1 MKTKMHNGSRLLS
14 LLLAVVLVF
23 TLTVPAL
30 AAEKPQD
37 MNLRIAV
44 MSDLH
49 YLSPDMI
56 ADTED
61 FEHAFNSDRKLLKE
75 SSSVLHEM
83 LERVRADKPDI
94 LLVSGDLTKDGEQEC
109 HAALAKQLQQ
119 LQQDVPG
126 LKIYV
131 INGNHDIRNY
141 NAKNFNTADGK
152 AVPATRTHPED
163 FKRIYDFV
171 YSDPTVIATFTPA
184 AGNEAGSLSYVARPV
199 EGLTVIAMDTCR
211 YSSDNTSNGDDE
223 HETSGAISADLEK
236 WVIEQTAA
244 AKARGDLV
252 IGLEHHGLVPHFDV
266 EPTILPMY
274 LVNGYERIAQEYAD
288 AGMSAVFTG
297 HMHAV
302 DIAAMT
308 TKAGNTFYDIET
320 GSALTYPCPIRF
332 VDLRRSTV
340 GGETNTYMSVSTKT
354 HIGPINYTDPATGV
368 AYVIDDLTEYAR
380 EFGFST
386 AMLKT
391 VAGDFVKSFF
401 GKYLPN
407 DTWPVT
413 KIIENIDKI
422 IEDVASIP
430 VAEGNNLLDFAN
442 WIYRCNLAGEDD
454 GNYPAWVQSGIDQLK
469 SGALLD
475 QVLDIVA
482 KDAFGRG
489 SVLFTKFQGLFT
501 KYLKSQL
508 NDLLV
513 KIVVSMSV
521 DNNCPDDNDKTIL
534 LEGSNAQVRLLPVTG
549 SSAATT
555 QAYVQGDTATVFL
568 TSRQLR
574 AATGAQSGVAVT
586 VDATDPAVGTVVLA
600 GRSIANA
607 CDAGAAALQVK
618 FRSGTVTLDARALA
632 ALDLHKDVAVSLASG
647 ASLNA
652 AQQRALGSQ
661 AAAATL
667 ANASVLVDGA
677 AASCPA
683 GSVRAAVAVNAAND
697 LTAWSL
703 ADDGSI
709 SAVGGVYDA
718 GQQTYAFDVVN
729 GVTAIARFPF
739 TDVVA
744 GTWYY
749 GAAAYAYN
757 NGLFAG
763 MTPTT
768 FAPNATMTRAMLV
781 SVLWRLAGAPAP
793 KAPNTFVDVPD
804 GAWYTDAVTWAAEN
818 GVVSGIGGSRFDPS
832 GFVTREQTAEILY
845 NYAHSKGYDVSARAD
860 LTAFPDAASVSG
872 WAEEALSWANAAGLI
887 NGTVRDGQT
896 ILDPQGRRKK
906 SRTQPATAIIGSG
919 RTYKGFLIKSAAPA
933 WAVSAQTTRRQYR
946 S

>member
-61 FEHAFNSDRKLLKE
+61 FEHALNSDRKLLKE
-75 SSSVLHEM
+75 SSAILNEM
-83 LERVRADKPDI
+83 FERVRADKPDI

-119 LQQDVPG
+119 LQQDIPG

-152 AVPATRTHPED
+152 AVPATRTEPED

-184 AGNEAGSLSYVARPV
+184 EGNKAGGLSYVARPV

-266 EPTILPMY
+266 QPTILPMY

-288 AGMSAVFTG
+288 AGMSVVFTG

-308 TKAGNTFYDIET
+308 TAAGNTFYDIET
-320 GSALTYPCPIRF
+320 GSALTYPCPVRF

-380 EFGFST
+380 EFGFTT

-413 KIIENIDKI
+413 KIVANIDKI
-422 IEDVASIP
+422 IDDVAAVPI
-430 VAEGNNLLDFAN
+430 AEGNNLLDFAN

-574 AATGAQSGVAVT
+574 AATSAQSGVAVT

-632 ALDLHKDVAVSLASG
+632 ALDLRKDVAVSLASG

-683 GSVRAAVAVNAAND
+683 GSVRAAVAVNAADD

-709 SAVGGVYDA
+709 SAVGGAYDA

-749 GAAAYAYN
+749 GAAAYACN

-781 SVLWRLAGAPAP
+781 SVLWRLAGEPAP

-860 LTAFPDAASVSG
+860 LTAFPDAGSVSG

-896 ILDPQGRRKK
+896 ILDPQGSA
-906 SRTQPATAIIGSG
+906 SR
-919 RTYKGFLIKSAAPA
+919 
-933 WAVSAQTTRRQYR
+933 AQVAMILMNYVEHVVNA
-946 S
+946 

>member
-75 SSSVLHEM
+75 SSSVLREM

-152 AVPATRTHPED
+152 AVPATRTEPED

-184 AGNEAGSLSYVARPV
+184 EGNKAGGLSYVARPV

-266 EPTILPMY
+266 QPTILPMY

-288 AGMSAVFTG
+288 AGMSVVFTG

-320 GSALTYPCPIRF
+320 GSALTYPCPVRF

-354 HIGPINYTDPATGV
+354 HIGPIHYTDPATGV

-380 EFGFST
+380 KFGFTT

-413 KIIENIDKI
+413 KIVANIDQI
-422 IEDVASIP
+422 IDDVAAVPI
-430 VAEGNNLLDFAN
+430 AEGNNLLDFAN

-574 AATGAQSGVAVT
+574 AATGAQSGVAVA

-683 GSVRAAVAVNAAND
+683 GSVRAAVAVNAADD

-709 SAVGGVYDA
+709 SAVSGAYDA

-896 ILDPQGRRKK
+896 ILDPQGSA
-906 SRTQPATAIIGSG
+906 SR
-919 RTYKGFLIKSAAPA
+919 
-933 WAVSAQTTRRQYR
+933 AQVAMILMNYVEHVVNA
-946 S
+946 

>member
-1 MKTKMHNGSRLLS
+1 MNHSKRIGSRLLS
-14 LLLAVVLVF
+14 LLLAVALVLA
-23 TLTVPAL
+23 LSVPAF
-30 AAEKPQD
+30 AAQD
-37 MNLRIAV
+37 SHSGADTGTLKIAV
-44 MSDLH
+44 MSDDH
-49 YLSPDMI
+49 YLSPSMI
-56 ADTED
+56 RDTADYTT
-61 FEHAFNSDRKLLKE
+61 ALNSDRKMFAE
-75 SSSVLHEM
+75 SDAILRTM
-83 LERVRADKPDI
+83 LDAVRQDKPDV
-94 LLVSGDLTKDGEQEC
+94 LLISGDLTKDGEQEC
-109 HAALAKQLQQ
+109 HKALAKALQQ
-119 LQQDVPG
+119 LQRDVPG

-199 EGLTVIAMDTCR
+199 EGLTIIAMDTCR

-320 GSALTYPCPIRF
+320 GSALTYPCPVRF

-380 EFGFST
+380 KFGFT
-386 AMLKT
+386 TDMLKT

-413 KIIENIDKI
+413 KIVANIDQI
-422 IEDVASIP
+422 IDDVAAVPI
-430 VAEGNNLLDFAN
+430 AEGNNLLDFAN

-482 KDAFGRG
+482 KDAFGRS

-549 SSAATT
+549 SNAATT

-683 GSVRAAVAVNAAND
+683 GSVRAAVAVNAADD

-709 SAVGGVYDA
+709 SAVSGAYDA

-896 ILDPQGRRKK
+896 ILDPQGSA
-906 SRTQPATAIIGSG
+906 SR
-919 RTYKGFLIKSAAPA
+919 
-933 WAVSAQTTRRQYR
+933 AQVAMILMNYVEHVVNA
-946 S
+946 

>member
-61 FEHAFNSDRKLLKE
+61 FEHALNSDRKLLKE

-152 AVPATRTHPED
+152 AVLATRTEPED
-163 FKRIYDFV
+163 FKQIYDFV

-184 AGNEAGSLSYVARPV
+184 EGNKAGGLSYVARPV
-199 EGLTVIAMDTCR
+199 DGLTVIAMDTCR

-236 WVIEQTAA
+236 WVIEQTTA

-266 EPTILPMY
+266 QPTILPMY

-288 AGMSAVFTG
+288 AGMSVVFTG

-308 TKAGNTFYDIET
+308 TAAGNTIYDIET

-340 GGETNTYMSVSTKT
+340 GGETNTCMSVSAKT
-354 HIGPINYTDPATGV
+354 HIGPIHYTDPATGV

-380 EFGFST
+380 EFGFT
-386 AMLKT
+386 TDMLKT
-391 VAGDFVKSFF
+391 VAGDFIKSFF

-413 KIIENIDKI
+413 KIIANIDQI
-422 IEDVASIP
+422 IDDVAAVPI
-430 VAEGNNLLDFAN
+430 AEGNNLLDFAN

-549 SSAATT
+549 SSAANT
-555 QAYVQGDTATVFL
+555 QAYVQDDTATVFL

-683 GSVRAAVAVNAAND
+683 GSVRAAVAVNAADD

-709 SAVGGVYDA
+709 SAVGGAYDA

-781 SVLWRLAGAPAP
+781 SVLWRLAGEPAP

-860 LTAFPDAASVSG
+860 LTAFPDAGSVSG

-896 ILDPQGRRKK
+896 ILDPQGSA
-906 SRTQPATAIIGSG
+906 SR
-919 RTYKGFLIKSAAPA
+919 
-933 WAVSAQTTRRQYR
+933 AQVAMILMNYVEHVVNA
-946 S
+946 

>member
-75 SSSVLHEM
+75 SSSVLREM

-119 LQQDVPG
+119 LQQDIPG

-141 NAKNFNTADGK
+141 NAKNFNTPDGK

-199 EGLTVIAMDTCR
+199 EGLTIVAMDTCR
-211 YSSDNTSNGDDE
+211 YSKENTSNGTDE

-413 KIIENIDKI
+413 KIIANIDQI
-422 IEDVASIP
+422 IDDVAAVPI
-430 VAEGNNLLDFAN
+430 AEGNNLLDFAN

-454 GNYPAWVQSGIDQLK
+454 GNYPAWVQSGMDQLR

-482 KDAFGRG
+482 KDAFGRS

-683 GSVRAAVAVNAAND
+683 GSVRAAVAVNAADD

-709 SAVGGVYDA
+709 SAVGGAYDA

-781 SVLWRLAGAPAP
+781 SVLWRLAGEPAP

-872 WAEEALSWANAAGLI
+872 WAEKALSWANAAGLI

-896 ILDPQGRRKK
+896 ILDPQGSA
-906 SRTQPATAIIGSG
+906 SR
-919 RTYKGFLIKSAAPA
+919 
-933 WAVSAQTTRRQYR
+933 AQVAMILMNYVEHVVNA
-946 S
+946 

>member
-152 AVPATRTHPED
+152 AVPATRTEPED
-163 FKRIYDFV
+163 FKQIYDFV

-184 AGNEAGSLSYVARPV
+184 EGNKAGGLSYVARPV
-199 EGLTVIAMDTCR
+199 EGLTIIAMDTCR

-266 EPTILPMY
+266 QPTILPMY

-288 AGMSAVFTG
+288 AGMSVVFTG

-320 GSALTYPCPIRF
+320 GSALTYPCPVRF

-354 HIGPINYTDPATGV
+354 HIGPIHYTDPATGV

-380 EFGFST
+380 EFGFT
-386 AMLKT
+386 TDMLKT
-391 VAGDFVKSFF
+391 VAGDFIKSFF

-413 KIIENIDKI
+413 KIIANIDQI
-422 IEDVASIP
+422 IDDVAAVPI
-430 VAEGNNLLDFAN
+430 AEGNNLLDFAN

-600 GRSIANA
+600 SRSIANA

-632 ALDLHKDVAVSLASG
+632 ALDLHKDVAVSLAGG

-667 ANASVLVDGA
+667 ARASVTVDGA

-683 GSVRAAVAVNAAND
+683 GSVRAAVAVNAADD

-709 SAVGGVYDA
+709 SAVGGAYDA

-860 LTAFPDAASVSG
+860 LTAFPDAGSVSG
-872 WAEEALSWANAAGLI
+872 WAEKALSWANAAGLI

-896 ILDPQGRRKK
+896 ILDPQGSA
-906 SRTQPATAIIGSG
+906 SR
-919 RTYKGFLIKSAAPA
+919 
-933 WAVSAQTTRRQYR
+933 AQVAMILMNYVEHVVNA
-946 S
+946 

>member
-152 AVPATRTHPED
+152 AVPATRTEPED

-171 YSDPTVIATFTPA
+171 YSDPTVLATFTPA

-211 YSSDNTSNGDDE
+211 YSSDNTSNSDDE

-266 EPTILPMY
+266 QPTILPMY

-288 AGMSAVFTG
+288 AGMSVVFTG

-489 SVLFTKFQGLFT
+489 SVLLTKFQGLFT

-549 SSAATT
+549 SSATST
-555 QAYVQGDTATVFL
+555 QAYVQDGTSTVFL
-568 TSRQLR
+568 SSRQLR
-574 AATGAQSGVAVT
+574 AATNAQSGATVT
-586 VDATDPAVGTVVLA
+586 VDATDPAASTVVLA
-600 GRSIANA
+600 GHSIANA
-607 CDAGAAALQVK
+607 RDAGAAALQVK

-667 ANASVLVDGA
+667 ANTSVLVDGA

-683 GSVRAAVAVNAAND
+683 GSVRAAVAVNAADD

-709 SAVGGVYDA
+709 SAVSGAYDA

-818 GVVSGIGGSRFDPS
+818 GVASGIGGSRFDPS

-896 ILDPQGRRKK
+896 ILDPQGSA
-906 SRTQPATAIIGSG
+906 SR
-919 RTYKGFLIKSAAPA
+919 
-933 WAVSAQTTRRQYR
+933 AQVAMILMNYVEHVVNA
-946 S
+946 

>member
-14 LLLAVVLVF
+14 LLLSVVLVF

-75 SSSVLHEM
+75 SSSVLREM

-152 AVPATRTHPED
+152 AVPATRTEPED

-171 YSDPTVIATFTPA
+171 YSDPTVLATFTPA
-184 AGNEAGSLSYVARPV
+184 EGNKAGGLSYVARPV

-266 EPTILPMY
+266 QPTILPMY

-288 AGMSAVFTG
+288 AGMSVVFTG

-320 GSALTYPCPIRF
+320 GSALTYPCPVRF
-332 VDLRRSTV
+332 VDLHRTTV

-380 EFGFST
+380 EFGFTT

-413 KIIENIDKI
+413 KIVANIDQI
-422 IEDVASIP
+422 IDDVAAVPI
-430 VAEGNNLLDFAN
+430 AEGNNLLDFAN

-661 AAAATL
+661 AATATL

-683 GSVRAAVAVNAAND
+683 GSVRAAVAVNAADD

-709 SAVGGVYDA
+709 SAVGGAYDA

-860 LTAFPDAASVSG
+860 LTAFPDAGSVSG

-887 NGTVRDGQT
+887 NGTVRDGRT
-896 ILDPQGRRKK
+896 ILDPQGSA
-906 SRTQPATAIIGSG
+906 SR
-919 RTYKGFLIKSAAPA
+919 
-933 WAVSAQTTRRQYR
+933 AQIAMILMNYVEHVVNA
-946 S
+946 

>member
-1 MKTKMHNGSRLLS
+1 MKTKMHNRSRLLS

-44 MSDLH
+44 MSDDH
-49 YLSPDMI
+49 YLSPSMI
-56 ADTED
+56 RDTED
-61 FEHAFNSDRKLLKE
+61 YKTALNSDRKMFAESDAILRTLLDA
-75 SSSVLHEM
+75 
-83 LERVRADKPDI
+83 VRQDKPDV
-94 LLVSGDLTKDGEQEC
+94 LLLSGDLTKDGEQEC
-109 HAALAKQLQQ
+109 HKALAKQLKQ
-119 LQQDVPG
+119 LQKEVPG
-126 LKIYV
+126 MKVYV
-131 INGNHDIRNY
+131 INGNHDIRNSD
-141 NAKNFNTADGK
+141 ALNFNTPDGK
-152 AVPATRTHPED
+152 AVPATRTHPKD
-163 FKRIYDFV
+163 FKQIYDFV
-171 YSDPTVIATFTPA
+171 YSDPTVIATYTPP
-184 AGNEAGSLSYVARPV
+184 AGKEAGGLSYVARPADGFTLV
-199 EGLTVIAMDTCR
+199 VIDTGR
-211 YSSDNTSNGDDE
+211 YSSDNTSTGKDE
-223 HETSGAISADLEK
+223 HETSGAISSDLEQ
-236 WVIEQTAA
+236 WVIAQIQA
-244 AKARGDLV
+244 AKARGDVVL
-252 IGLEHHGLVPHFDV
+252 GMQHHGLVAHFDV

-274 LVNGYERIAQEYAD
+274 LVNNYDRLAQEYAD
-288 AGMSAVFTG
+288 AGMSVMFTG

-302 DIAAMT
+302 DIAAKT
-308 TKAGNTFYDIET
+308 TDAGNTIYDIET
-320 GSALTYPCPIRF
+320 GSGLTYPSPLRF
-332 VDLRRSTV
+332 VEVRRSADATV
-340 GGETNTYMSVSTKT
+340 VSTGTRT
-354 HIGPINYTDPATGV
+354 HFGPISYTDPLTGS
-368 AYVIDDLTEYAR
+368 AKTIDDLTEYGRAH
-380 EFGFST
+380 GFST
-386 AMLKT
+386 DMLKT
-391 VAGDFVKSFF
+391 VAGSFIKSFF
-401 GKYLPN
+401 SKFLPEN
-407 DTWPVT
+407 TWPVT
-413 KIIENIDKI
+413 KIVANIDQI
-422 IEDVASIP
+422 IDDVAVVPI
-430 VAEGNNLLDFAN
+430 AEGKNLLDFAN
-442 WIYRCNLAGEDD
+442 WIYQCNLAGEDD
-454 GNYPAWVQSGIDQLK
+454 GNYPAWVQSGVDQLR

-475 QVLDIVA
+475 QVLNIVA

-521 DNNCPDDNDKTIL
+521 DNNCPNDNDMTFL
-534 LEGSNAQVRLLPVTG
+534 TENSGDAQVRLLPVSG

-555 QAYVQGDTATVFL
+555 QAYVQGSTATVFL

-574 AATGAQSGVAVT
+574 AATDAQSGAAVT
-586 VDATDPAVGTVVLA
+586 VNATDPAADTVILS
-600 GRSIANA
+600 GRSIINA
-607 CDAGAAALQVK
+607 RNAGVAALQVQ
-618 FRSGTVTLDARALA
+618 FAAGTVTLDSDALA
-632 ALDLHKDVAVSLASG
+632 ALDLHKDVAVSLTG

-683 GSVRAAVAVNAAND
+683 GSVRAAVAVNAADD

-709 SAVGGVYDA
+709 SAVGGAYDA

-860 LTAFPDAASVSG
+860 LTAFPDAGSVSG

-896 ILDPQGRRKK
+896 ILDPQGSA
-906 SRTQPATAIIGSG
+906 SR
-919 RTYKGFLIKSAAPA
+919 
-933 WAVSAQTTRRQYR
+933 AQVAMILMNYVEHVVNA
-946 S
+946 

>member
-152 AVPATRTHPED
+152 AVPATRTEPED
-163 FKRIYDFV
+163 FKQIYDFV

-184 AGNEAGSLSYVARPV
+184 EGNKAGGLSYVARPV

-266 EPTILPMY
+266 QPTILPMY

-288 AGMSAVFTG
+288 AGMSVVFTG

-320 GSALTYPCPIRF
+320 GSALTYPCPVRF

-354 HIGPINYTDPATGV
+354 HIGPIHYTDPATGV

-380 EFGFST
+380 KFGFT
-386 AMLKT
+386 TDMLKT

-413 KIIENIDKI
+413 KIVANIDQI
-422 IEDVASIP
+422 IDDVAAVPI
-430 VAEGNNLLDFAN
+430 AEGNNLLDFAN

-618 FRSGTVTLDARALA
+618 FRSGTVTLDARVLA
-632 ALDLHKDVAVSLASG
+632 ALDLHKDVAVSFASG

-661 AAAATL
+661 AATATL

-683 GSVRAAVAVNAAND
+683 GSVRAAVAVNAADD

-709 SAVGGVYDA
+709 SAVGGAYDA

-729 GVTAIARFPF
+729 GVTAIARFSF

-781 SVLWRLAGAPAP
+781 SVLWRLAGEPAP

-860 LTAFPDAASVSG
+860 LTAFPDAGSVSG

-896 ILDPQGRRKK
+896 ILDPQGSA
-906 SRTQPATAIIGSG
+906 SR
-919 RTYKGFLIKSAAPA
+919 
-933 WAVSAQTTRRQYR
+933 AQVAMILMNYVEHVVNA
-946 S
+946 

>member
-75 SSSVLHEM
+75 SSSVLREM

-152 AVPATRTHPED
+152 AVPATRTEPED

-184 AGNEAGSLSYVARPV
+184 EGNKAGGLSYVARPV

-266 EPTILPMY
+266 QPTILPMY

-288 AGMSAVFTG
+288 AGMSVVFTG

-320 GSALTYPCPIRF
+320 GSALTYPCPVRF

-380 EFGFST
+380 KFGFT
-386 AMLKT
+386 TDMLKT

-413 KIIENIDKI
+413 KIIANIDQI
-422 IEDVASIP
+422 IDDVAAIP
-430 VAEGNNLLDFAN
+430 IAEGNNLLDFAN

-574 AATGAQSGVAVT
+574 TATDAQSGVAVT

-661 AAAATL
+661 AATATL

-683 GSVRAAVAVNAAND
+683 GSVRAVVAVNAADD

-709 SAVGGVYDA
+709 SAVGGAYDA

-763 MTPTT
+763 MTPTI

-781 SVLWRLAGAPAP
+781 SVLWRLAGEPAP

-860 LTAFPDAASVSG
+860 LTAFPDAGSVSG

-896 ILDPQGRRKK
+896 ILDPQGSA
-906 SRTQPATAIIGSG
+906 SR
-919 RTYKGFLIKSAAPA
+919 
-933 WAVSAQTTRRQYR
+933 AQVAMILMNYVEHVVNA
-946 S
+946 

>member
-152 AVPATRTHPED
+152 AVPATRTEPED

-171 YSDPTVIATFTPA
+171 YSDPTVLATFTPA
-184 AGNEAGSLSYVARPV
+184 EGNKAGGLSYVARPV

-266 EPTILPMY
+266 QPTILPMY

-288 AGMSAVFTG
+288 AGMSVVFTG

-320 GSALTYPCPIRF
+320 GSALTYPCPVRF
-332 VDLRRSTV
+332 VDLRRTTV

-354 HIGPINYTDPATGV
+354 HIGPIHYTDPATGV

-380 EFGFST
+380 EFGFTT

-413 KIIENIDKI
+413 KIVANIDQI
-422 IEDVASIP
+422 IDDVAAVPI
-430 VAEGNNLLDFAN
+430 AEGNNLLDFAN

-683 GSVRAAVAVNAAND
+683 GSVRAAVAVNAADD

-709 SAVGGVYDA
+709 SAVGGAYDA

-896 ILDPQGRRKK
+896 ILAPQGSA
-906 SRTQPATAIIGSG
+906 SR
-919 RTYKGFLIKSAAPA
+919 
-933 WAVSAQTTRRQYR
+933 AQVAMILMNYVEHVVNA
-946 S
+946 

>member
-56 ADTED
+56 AGTED
-61 FEHAFNSDRKLLKE
+61 FEHALNSDRKLLKE
-75 SSSVLHEM
+75 SSAILYEKF
-83 LERVRADKPDI
+83 EQVRADKPDI

-152 AVPATRTHPED
+152 AVPATRTEPED

-171 YSDPTVIATFTPA
+171 YSDPTVLATFTPA
-184 AGNEAGSLSYVARPV
+184 EGNKAGGLSYVARPV

-266 EPTILPMY
+266 QPTILPMY

-288 AGMSAVFTG
+288 AGMSVVFTG

-308 TKAGNTFYDIET
+308 TAAGNTFYDIET
-320 GSALTYPCPIRF
+320 GSALTYPCPVRF

-354 HIGPINYTDPATGV
+354 HIGPIHYTDPATSV
-368 AYVIDDLTEYAR
+368 AHVIDDLTEYAR
-380 EFGFST
+380 EFGFTT

-391 VAGDFVKSFF
+391 VAGDFIKSFF

-413 KIIENIDKI
+413 KIVANIDQI
-422 IEDVASIP
+422 IDDVAAVPI
-430 VAEGNNLLDFAN
+430 AEGNNLLDFAN

-454 GNYPAWVQSGIDQLK
+454 GNYPAWVQSGVDQLK

-683 GSVRAAVAVNAAND
+683 GSVRAAVAVNAADD

-709 SAVGGVYDA
+709 SAVGGAYDA

-896 ILDPQGRRKK
+896 ILDPQGSA
-906 SRTQPATAIIGSG
+906 SR
-919 RTYKGFLIKSAAPA
+919 
-933 WAVSAQTTRRQYR
+933 AQVAMILMNYVEHVVNA
-946 S
+946 

>member
-61 FEHAFNSDRKLLKE
+61 FEHALNSDRKLLKE

-152 AVPATRTHPED
+152 AVPATRTEPED

-171 YSDPTVIATFTPA
+171 YSDPTVLATFTPA
-184 AGNEAGSLSYVARPV
+184 EGNKAGGLSYVARPV

-266 EPTILPMY
+266 QPTILPMY

-288 AGMSAVFTG
+288 AGMSVVFTG

-308 TKAGNTFYDIET
+308 TAAGNTFYDIET
-320 GSALTYPCPIRF
+320 GSALTYPCPVRF

-354 HIGPINYTDPATGV
+354 HIGPIHYTDPATGI

-380 EFGFST
+380 EFGFT
-386 AMLKT
+386 TDMLKT

-413 KIIENIDKI
+413 KIIANIDQI
-422 IEDVASIP
+422 IDDVAAIP
-430 VAEGNNLLDFAN
+430 IAEGNNLLDFAN

-574 AATGAQSGVAVT
+574 TATGAQSGVAVT

-661 AAAATL
+661 AVTATL

-677 AASCPA
+677 AVSCPA
-683 GSVRAAVAVNAAND
+683 GSVRAAVAVNAADD

-709 SAVGGVYDA
+709 SAVGGAYDA

-860 LTAFPDAASVSG
+860 LTAFPDAGSVSG

-896 ILDPQGRRKK
+896 ILDPQGSA
-906 SRTQPATAIIGSG
+906 SR
-919 RTYKGFLIKSAAPA
+919 
-933 WAVSAQTTRRQYR
+933 AQVAMILMNYVEHVVNA
-946 S
+946 

>member
-152 AVPATRTHPED
+152 AVPATRTEPED

-171 YSDPTVIATFTPA
+171 YSDPTVLATFTPA
-184 AGNEAGSLSYVARPV
+184 EGNKAGGLSYVARPV

-266 EPTILPMY
+266 QPTILPMY

-288 AGMSAVFTG
+288 AGMSVVFTG

-320 GSALTYPCPIRF
+320 GSALTYPCPVRF

-354 HIGPINYTDPATGV
+354 HIGPIHYTDPATGV

-380 EFGFST
+380 EFGFTT

-413 KIIENIDKI
+413 KIIANIDQI
-422 IEDVASIP
+422 IDDVAAIP
-430 VAEGNNLLDFAN
+430 IAEGNDLLDFAN

-683 GSVRAAVAVNAAND
+683 GSVRAAVAVNAADD

-845 NYAHSKGYDVSARAD
+845 NYAHSKGYDVSTRAD

-896 ILDPQGRRKK
+896 ILDPQGSA
-906 SRTQPATAIIGSG
+906 SR
-919 RTYKGFLIKSAAPA
+919 
-933 WAVSAQTTRRQYR
+933 AQVAMILMNYVEHVVNA
-946 S
+946 

>member
-75 SSSVLHEM
+75 SSSVLREM

-152 AVPATRTHPED
+152 AVPATRTEPED

-184 AGNEAGSLSYVARPV
+184 EGNKAGGLSYVARPV

-266 EPTILPMY
+266 QPTILPMY

-288 AGMSAVFTG
+288 AGMSVVFTG

-320 GSALTYPCPIRF
+320 GSALTYPCPVRF

-354 HIGPINYTDPATGV
+354 HIGPIHYTDPATGV

-380 EFGFST
+380 EFGFTT

-413 KIIENIDKI
+413 KIVANIDQI
-422 IEDVASIP
+422 IDDVAAVPI
-430 VAEGNNLLDFAN
+430 AEGNNLLDFAN

-549 SSAATT
+549 SNAATT
-555 QAYVQGDTATVFL
+555 QAYVQGETATVFL

-574 AATGAQSGVAVT
+574 TATGAQSGVAVT

-683 GSVRAAVAVNAAND
+683 GSVRAAVAVNAADD

-709 SAVGGVYDA
+709 SAVGGAYDA

-781 SVLWRLAGAPAP
+781 SVLWRLAGEPAP

-818 GVVSGIGGSRFDPS
+818 GVVSGIGGSRFDPDRKS
-832 GFVTREQTAEILY
+832 TRL
-845 NYAHSKGYDVSARAD
+845 NSSH
-860 LTAFPDAASVSG
+860 
-872 WAEEALSWANAAGLI
+872 
-887 NGTVRDGQT
+887 
-896 ILDPQGRRKK
+896 
-906 SRTQPATAIIGSG
+906 RT
-919 RTYKGFLIKSAAPA
+919 
-933 WAVSAQTTRRQYR
+933 
-946 S
+946 

>member
-75 SSSVLHEM
+75 SSSVLREM

-152 AVPATRTHPED
+152 AVPATRTEPED

-184 AGNEAGSLSYVARPV
+184 EGNKAGGLSYVARPV

-266 EPTILPMY
+266 QPTILPMY

-288 AGMSAVFTG
+288 AGMSVVFTG

-320 GSALTYPCPIRF
+320 GSALTYPCPVRF

-354 HIGPINYTDPATGV
+354 HIGPIHYTDPATGV

-380 EFGFST
+380 EFGFTT

-413 KIIENIDKI
+413 KIVANIDQI
-422 IEDVASIP
+422 IDDVAAVPI
-430 VAEGNNLLDFAN
+430 AEGNNLLDFAN

-549 SSAATT
+549 SNAATT

-667 ANASVLVDGA
+667 TNASVLVDGA

-683 GSVRAAVAVNAAND
+683 GSVRAAVAVNAADD

-709 SAVGGVYDA
+709 SAVGGAYDA

-860 LTAFPDAASVSG
+860 LTAFPDAGSVSG

-896 ILDPQGRRKK
+896 ILDPQGSA
-906 SRTQPATAIIGSG
+906 SR
-919 RTYKGFLIKSAAPA
+919 
-933 WAVSAQTTRRQYR
+933 AQVAMILMNYVEHVVNA
-946 S
+946 

>member
-14 LLLAVVLVF
+14 LLLAVVLVL

-141 NAKNFNTADGK
+141 NAKNFNTPDGK

-380 EFGFST
+380 KFGFST

-391 VAGDFVKSFF
+391 VAGDFIKSFF

-413 KIIENIDKI
+413 KIIANIDQI
-422 IEDVASIP
+422 IDDVAAVPI
-430 VAEGNNLLDFAN
+430 AEGNNLLDFAN

-454 GNYPAWVQSGIDQLK
+454 GNYPAWVQSGVDQLK

-632 ALDLHKDVAVSLASG
+632 ALDLHKDVAISLASG

-683 GSVRAAVAVNAAND
+683 GSVRAAVAVNAADD

-709 SAVGGVYDA
+709 SAVGGAYDA

-896 ILDPQGRRKK
+896 ILDPQGSA
-906 SRTQPATAIIGSG
+906 SR
-919 RTYKGFLIKSAAPA
+919 
-933 WAVSAQTTRRQYR
+933 AQVAMILMNYVEHVVNA
-946 S
+946 

>member
-75 SSSVLHEM
+75 SSSVLREM

-152 AVPATRTHPED
+152 AVPATRTEPED
-163 FKRIYDFV
+163 FKQIYDFV

-184 AGNEAGSLSYVARPV
+184 EGNKAGGLSYVARPV

-266 EPTILPMY
+266 QPTILPMY

-288 AGMSAVFTG
+288 AGMSVVFTG

-320 GSALTYPCPIRF
+320 GSALTYPCPVRF

-354 HIGPINYTDPATGV
+354 HIGPIHYTDPATGV

-380 EFGFST
+380 EFGFTT

-413 KIIENIDKI
+413 KIIANIDQI
-422 IEDVASIP
+422 IDDVAAIP
-430 VAEGNNLLDFAN
+430 IAEGNNLLDFAN

-683 GSVRAAVAVNAAND
+683 GSVRAAVAVNAADD

-709 SAVGGVYDA
+709 SAVGGAYDA

-845 NYAHSKGYDVSARAD
+845 NYAHNKGYDVSARAD

-896 ILDPQGRRKK
+896 ILDPQGSA
-906 SRTQPATAIIGSG
+906 SR
-919 RTYKGFLIKSAAPA
+919 
-933 WAVSAQTTRRQYR
+933 AQVAMILMNYVEHVVNT
-946 S
+946 

>member
-119 LQQDVPG
+119 LQQDIPG

-152 AVPATRTHPED
+152 AVPATRTEPED

-171 YSDPTVIATFTPA
+171 YSGPTVIATFTPA
-184 AGNEAGSLSYVARPV
+184 EGNKAGGLSYVARPV

-236 WVIEQTAA
+236 WVIEQTTA

-274 LVNGYERIAQEYAD
+274 LVNDYERIAQEYAD

-297 HMHAV
+297 HMHAI

-308 TKAGNTFYDIET
+308 TAAGNTFYDIET
-320 GSALTYPCPIRF
+320 GSALTYPCPVRF
-332 VDLRRSTV
+332 VDLRRTTV

-354 HIGPINYTDPATGV
+354 HIGPIHYTDPATGV

-380 EFGFST
+380 EFGFTT

-413 KIIENIDKI
+413 KIVANIDQI
-422 IEDVASIP
+422 IDDVAAVPI
-430 VAEGNNLLDFAN
+430 AEGNNLLDFAN

-454 GNYPAWVQSGIDQLK
+454 GNYPAWVQSGVDQLK

-661 AAAATL
+661 AATATL

-683 GSVRAAVAVNAAND
+683 GSVRAAVAVNVADD

-709 SAVGGVYDA
+709 SAVGGAYDA

-781 SVLWRLAGAPAP
+781 SVLWRLAGEPAP

-860 LTAFPDAASVSG
+860 LTAFPDAGSVSS

-896 ILDPQGRRKK
+896 ILDPQGSA
-906 SRTQPATAIIGSG
+906 SR
-919 RTYKGFLIKSAAPA
+919 
-933 WAVSAQTTRRQYR
+933 AQVAMILMNYVEHVVNA
-946 S
+946 

>member
-1 MKTKMHNGSRLLS
+1 MKTRMHNGSRLLS

-30 AAEKPQD
+30 AADKPQD

-49 YLSPDMI
+49 YFSPDMI
-56 ADTED
+56 RDTAD
-61 FEHAFNSDRKLLKE
+61 FEHALNSDRKLLKE
-75 SSSVLHEM
+75 SSAVLHEM
-83 LERVRADKPDI
+83 FDRVRADKPDI

-109 HAALAKQLQQ
+109 HEGMAKMFKQ

-141 NAKNFNTADGK
+141 NAQNYNTPDGK

-171 YSDPTVIATFTPA
+171 YSDPTVIETFTPA

-199 EGLTVIAMDTCR
+199 EGLTIIAMDTCR
-211 YSSDNTSNGDDE
+211 YSKENTSNGTDE

-288 AGMSAVFTG
+288 AGMSVVFTG

-386 AMLKT
+386 DMLKT

-422 IEDVASIP
+422 IEDVAAIP

-454 GNYPAWVQSGIDQLK
+454 GNYPAWVQSGMDQLR

-482 KDAFGRG
+482 KDAFGRS

-501 KYLKSQL
+501 KYLKGQL

-549 SSAATT
+549 SSATST
-555 QAYVQGDTATVFL
+555 QAYVQDGTSTVFL
-568 TSRQLR
+568 SSRQLR
-574 AATGAQSGVAVT
+574 AATNAQSGATVT
-586 VDATDPAVGTVVLA
+586 VDATDPAASTVVLA
-600 GRSIANA
+600 GHSIANA
-607 CDAGAAALQVK
+607 REAGVAALQVK
-618 FRSGTVTLDARALA
+618 FKSGTVALNASALA
-632 ALDLHKDVAVSLASG
+632 ALDLHKDVVVSLANG

-652 AQQRALGSQ
+652 AQRRALGKQ
-661 AAAATL
+661 ADSAVLAT
-667 ANASVLVDGA
+667 ASVTVDGA
-677 AASCPA
+677 AVKYPA
-683 GSVRAAVAVNAAND
+683 GGVRATVSARALENM
-697 LTAWSL
+697 TAWNL

-709 SAVGGVYDA
+709 SAVGGAYNA
-718 GQQTYAFDVVN
+718 EQQTYSFNVLN
-729 GVTAIARFPF
+729 GVTAMASFPF
-739 TDVVA
+739 TDVPA
-744 GTWYY
+744 GAWYY

-763 MTPTT
+763 ETATT
-768 FAPNATMTRAMLV
+768 FAPNQTMNRAMLV
-781 SVLWRLAGAPAP
+781 TVLWSLAGKPAP
-793 KAPNTFVDVPD
+793 KGVNTFSDVPN
-804 GAWYTDAVTWAAEN
+804 GEWYTNAVTWAAEN
-818 GVVSGIGGSRFDPS
+818 SVVTGVGSGRFDPN
-832 GFVTREQTAEILY
+832 GAVTREQAAVILY
-845 NYAHSKGYDVSARAD
+845 KYAQSKGYDVSARAD
-860 LTAFPDAASVSG
+860 LTAFPDAGSVSD
-872 WAEEALSWANAAGLI
+872 WAQDALAWANATGLI
-887 NGTVRDGQT
+887 QGTVYGSKT
-896 ILDPQGRRKK
+896 ILDPQGSA
-906 SRTQPATAIIGSG
+906 SRAQVAAI
-919 RTYKGFLIKSAAPA
+919 L
-933 WAVSAQTTRRQYR
+933 R
-946 S
+946 SYVEHVVNA

>member
-75 SSSVLHEM
+75 SSSVLREM

-152 AVPATRTHPED
+152 AVPATRTEPED

-184 AGNEAGSLSYVARPV
+184 EGNKAGGLSYVARPV

-266 EPTILPMY
+266 QPTILPMY

-288 AGMSAVFTG
+288 AGMSVVFTG

-320 GSALTYPCPIRF
+320 GSALTYPCPVRF

-354 HIGPINYTDPATGV
+354 HIGPIHYTDPATGV

-380 EFGFST
+380 EFGFTT

-413 KIIENIDKI
+413 KIVANIDQI
-422 IEDVASIP
+422 IDDVAAVPI
-430 VAEGNNLLDFAN
+430 AEGNNLLDFAN

-661 AAAATL
+661 AATATL

-683 GSVRAAVAVNAAND
+683 GSVRAAVAVNAADD

-709 SAVGGVYDA
+709 SAVGGAYDA

-781 SVLWRLAGAPAP
+781 SVLWRLAGEPAP

-860 LTAFPDAASVSG
+860 LTAFPDAGSVSG

-896 ILDPQGRRKK
+896 ILDPQGSA
-906 SRTQPATAIIGSG
+906 SR
-919 RTYKGFLIKSAAPA
+919 
-933 WAVSAQTTRRQYR
+933 AQVAMILMNYVEHVVNA
-946 S
+946 

>member
-131 INGNHDIRNY
+131 TNGNHDIRNY

-152 AVPATRTHPED
+152 AVPATRTEPED

-171 YSDPTVIATFTPA
+171 YSDPTVLATFTPA
-184 AGNEAGSLSYVARPV
+184 EGNKAGGLSYVARPV

-266 EPTILPMY
+266 QPTILPMY

-288 AGMSAVFTG
+288 AGMSVVFTG

-320 GSALTYPCPIRF
+320 GSALTYPCPVRF

-354 HIGPINYTDPATGV
+354 HIGPIHYTDPATGV

-380 EFGFST
+380 EFGFTT

-413 KIIENIDKI
+413 KIIANIDQI
-422 IEDVASIP
+422 IDDVAAVPI
-430 VAEGNNLLDFAN
+430 AEGNNLLDFAN

-607 CDAGAAALQVK
+607 RDAGAAALQVK

-661 AAAATL
+661 VAAATL
-667 ANASVLVDGA
+667 ARASVTVDGA

-683 GSVRAAVAVNAAND
+683 GSVRAAVAVNAADD

-860 LTAFPDAASVSG
+860 LTAFPDAGSVSG

-896 ILDPQGRRKK
+896 ILDPQGSA
-906 SRTQPATAIIGSG
+906 SR
-919 RTYKGFLIKSAAPA
+919 
-933 WAVSAQTTRRQYR
+933 AQVAMILMNYVEHVVNA
-946 S
+946 

>member
-56 ADTED
+56 VDTED

-152 AVPATRTHPED
+152 AVPATRTEPED
-163 FKRIYDFV
+163 FKQIYDFV

-184 AGNEAGSLSYVARPV
+184 EGNKAGGLSYVARPV
-199 EGLTVIAMDTCR
+199 EGLTIIAMDTCR

-266 EPTILPMY
+266 QPTILPMY

-288 AGMSAVFTG
+288 AGMSVVFTG

-308 TKAGNTFYDIET
+308 TAAGNTFYDIET
-320 GSALTYPCPIRF
+320 GSALTYPCPVRF

-354 HIGPINYTDPATGV
+354 HIGPIHYTDPATGV

-380 EFGFST
+380 EFGFT
-386 AMLKT
+386 TDMLKT
-391 VAGDFVKSFF
+391 VAGDFIKSFF

-413 KIIENIDKI
+413 KIIANIDQI
-422 IEDVASIP
+422 IDDVAAVPI
-430 VAEGNNLLDFAN
+430 AEGNNLLDFAN

-501 KYLKSQL
+501 KYLKGQL

-632 ALDLHKDVAVSLASG
+632 ALDLHKDVAVSLAGG

-661 AAAATL
+661 AATATL

-683 GSVRAAVAVNAAND
+683 GSVRAAVAVNAADD

-709 SAVGGVYDA
+709 SAVGGAYDA

-860 LTAFPDAASVSG
+860 LTAFPDAGSVSG

-896 ILDPQGRRKK
+896 ILDPQGSA
-906 SRTQPATAIIGSG
+906 SR
-919 RTYKGFLIKSAAPA
+919 
-933 WAVSAQTTRRQYR
+933 AQVAMILMNYVEHVVNA
-946 S
+946 

>member
-119 LQQDVPG
+119 LQQDIPG

-141 NAKNFNTADGK
+141 NAKNFNTPDGK

-489 SVLFTKFQGLFT
+489 SVLLTKFQGLFT

-549 SSAATT
+549 SSATST
-555 QAYVQGDTATVFL
+555 QAYVQDGTSTVFL
-568 TSRQLR
+568 SSRQLR
-574 AATGAQSGVAVT
+574 AATNAQSGATVT
-586 VDATDPAVGTVVLA
+586 VDATDPAASTVVLA
-600 GRSIANA
+600 GHSIANA
-607 CDAGAAALQVK
+607 RDAGAAALQVK

-661 AAAATL
+661 AATATL

-683 GSVRAAVAVNAAND
+683 GSVRAAVAVNAADD

-703 ADDGSI
+703 AEDGTI
-709 SAVGGVYDA
+709 SAVGGAYDA

-793 KAPNTFVDVPD
+793 KAPNTFVDVLD

-896 ILDPQGRRKK
+896 ILDPQGSA
-906 SRTQPATAIIGSG
+906 SR
-919 RTYKGFLIKSAAPA
+919 
-933 WAVSAQTTRRQYR
+933 AQVAMILMNYVEHVVNA
-946 S
+946 

>member
-30 AAEKPQD
+30 AVEKPQD

-75 SSSVLHEM
+75 SSSVLREM

-152 AVPATRTHPED
+152 AVPATRTEPED

-171 YSDPTVIATFTPA
+171 YSDPTVLATFTPA
-184 AGNEAGSLSYVARPV
+184 EGNKAGGLSYVARPV
-199 EGLTVIAMDTCR
+199 EGLTIIAMDTCR

-266 EPTILPMY
+266 QPTILPMY

-288 AGMSAVFTG
+288 AGMSVVFTG

-320 GSALTYPCPIRF
+320 GSALTYPCPVRF

-354 HIGPINYTDPATGV
+354 HIGPIHYTDPATGV

-380 EFGFST
+380 EFGFT
-386 AMLKT
+386 TDMLKT

-407 DTWPVT
+407 DMWPVT
-413 KIIENIDKI
+413 KIVANIDQI
-422 IEDVASIP
+422 IDDVAAVPI
-430 VAEGNNLLDFAN
+430 AEGNNLLDFAN

-661 AAAATL
+661 AATATL

-683 GSVRAAVAVNAAND
+683 GSVRAAVAVNAADD

-709 SAVGGVYDA
+709 SAVGGAYDA

-781 SVLWRLAGAPAP
+781 SVLWRLAGEPAP

-860 LTAFPDAASVSG
+860 LTAFPDAGSVSG

-896 ILDPQGRRKK
+896 ILDPQGSA
-906 SRTQPATAIIGSG
+906 SR
-919 RTYKGFLIKSAAPA
+919 
-933 WAVSAQTTRRQYR
+933 AQVAMILMNYVEHVVNA
-946 S
+946 

>member
-152 AVPATRTHPED
+152 AVPATRTEPED

-171 YSDPTVIATFTPA
+171 YSDPTVLATFTPA
-184 AGNEAGSLSYVARPV
+184 EGNKAGGLSYVARPV

-266 EPTILPMY
+266 QPTILPMY

-288 AGMSAVFTG
+288 AGMSVVFTG

-320 GSALTYPCPIRF
+320 GSALTYPCPVRF

-354 HIGPINYTDPATGV
+354 HIGPIHYTDPATGV

-380 EFGFST
+380 EFGFTT

-391 VAGDFVKSFF
+391 VAGDFIKSFF

-413 KIIENIDKI
+413 KIVANIDQI
-422 IEDVASIP
+422 IDDVAAIP
-430 VAEGNNLLDFAN
+430 IAEGNNLLDFAN

-586 VDATDPAVGTVVLA
+586 VDATDPAVGTVILA

-667 ANASVLVDGA
+667 TNASVLVDGA

-683 GSVRAAVAVNAAND
+683 GSVRAAVAVNAADD

-860 LTAFPDAASVSG
+860 LTAFPDAGSVSG

-896 ILDPQGRRKK
+896 ILDPQGSA
-906 SRTQPATAIIGSG
+906 SR
-919 RTYKGFLIKSAAPA
+919 
-933 WAVSAQTTRRQYR
+933 AQVAMILMNYVEHVVNA
-946 S
+946 

>member
-152 AVPATRTHPED
+152 AVPATRTEPED
-163 FKRIYDFV
+163 FKQIYDFV

-184 AGNEAGSLSYVARPV
+184 EGNKAGGLSYVARPV
-199 EGLTVIAMDTCR
+199 EGLTIIAMDTCR

-266 EPTILPMY
+266 QPTILPMY

-288 AGMSAVFTG
+288 AGMSVVFTG

-320 GSALTYPCPIRF
+320 GSALTYPCPVRF

-354 HIGPINYTDPATGV
+354 HIGPIHYTDPATGV

-380 EFGFST
+380 EFGFT
-386 AMLKT
+386 TDMLKT
-391 VAGDFVKSFF
+391 VAGDFIKSFF

-413 KIIENIDKI
+413 KIIANIDQI
-422 IEDVASIP
+422 IDDVAAIP
-430 VAEGNNLLDFAN
+430 IAEGNNLLDFAN

-574 AATGAQSGVAVT
+574 TATGAQSGVAVT

-652 AQQRALGSQ
+652 AQQRALGTQ
-661 AAAATL
+661 AATATL

-683 GSVRAAVAVNAAND
+683 GSVRAAVAVNAADD

-709 SAVGGVYDA
+709 SAVGGAYDA

-860 LTAFPDAASVSG
+860 LTAFPDAGSVSG

-896 ILDPQGRRKK
+896 ILDPQGSA
-906 SRTQPATAIIGSG
+906 SR
-919 RTYKGFLIKSAAPA
+919 
-933 WAVSAQTTRRQYR
+933 AQVAMILMNYVEHVVNA
-946 S
+946 

>member
-152 AVPATRTHPED
+152 AVPATRTEPED

-171 YSDPTVIATFTPA
+171 YSDPTVLATFTPA
-184 AGNEAGSLSYVARPV
+184 EGNKAGGLSYVARPV

-266 EPTILPMY
+266 QPTILPMY

-288 AGMSAVFTG
+288 AGMSVVFTG

-320 GSALTYPCPIRF
+320 GSALTYPCPVRF
-332 VDLRRSTV
+332 VDLCRSTV

-354 HIGPINYTDPATGV
+354 HIGPIHYTDPATGV

-380 EFGFST
+380 EFGFTT

-413 KIIENIDKI
+413 KIVANIDQI
-422 IEDVASIP
+422 IDDVAAVPI
-430 VAEGNNLLDFAN
+430 AEGNNLLDFAN

-683 GSVRAAVAVNAAND
+683 GSVRAAVAVNAADD

-709 SAVGGVYDA
+709 SAVGGAYDA

-860 LTAFPDAASVSG
+860 LMAFPDAASVSG

-896 ILDPQGRRKK
+896 ILDPQGSA
-906 SRTQPATAIIGSG
+906 SR
-919 RTYKGFLIKSAAPA
+919 
-933 WAVSAQTTRRQYR
+933 AQVAMILMNYVEHVVNA
-946 S
+946 

>member
-61 FEHAFNSDRKLLKE
+61 FEHALNSDRKLLKE
-75 SSSVLHEM
+75 SSAILNEM
-83 LERVRADKPDI
+83 FDRVRADKPDI

-119 LQQDVPG
+119 LQQDIPG

-152 AVPATRTHPED
+152 AVLATRTEPED

-184 AGNEAGSLSYVARPV
+184 EGNKAGGLSYVARPV

-211 YSSDNTSNGDDE
+211 YSSDNTSIGDDE

-236 WVIEQTAA
+236 WVIEQTTA

-288 AGMSAVFTG
+288 AGMSVVFTG

-308 TKAGNTFYDIET
+308 TAAGNTFYDIET

-354 HIGPINYTDPATGV
+354 HIGPIHYTDPATGA

-386 AMLKT
+386 DMLKT

-413 KIIENIDKI
+413 KIVANIDQI
-422 IEDVASIP
+422 IDDVAAIP
-430 VAEGNNLLDFAN
+430 IAEGNNLLDFAN
-442 WIYRCNLAGEDD
+442 WIYQCNLAGEDD
-454 GNYPAWVQSGIDQLK
+454 GNYPAWVQSGVDQLK

-513 KIVVSMSV
+513 QIVVSMSV

-534 LEGSNAQVRLLPVTG
+534 LEGSNAQIRLLPVTG

-586 VDATDPAVGTVVLA
+586 VDATDPAVGTVVLS

-607 CDAGAAALQVK
+607 RDAGAAALQVK

-632 ALDLHKDVAVSLASG
+632 ALDLHKDVAVSLTG

-661 AAAATL
+661 AATATL

-683 GSVRAAVAVNAAND
+683 GSVRAAVAVNAADD

-709 SAVGGVYDA
+709 SAVGGAYDA

-860 LTAFPDAASVSG
+860 LTAFPDAGSVSG
-872 WAEEALSWANAAGLI
+872 WAEKALSWANAAGLI

-896 ILDPQGRRKK
+896 ILDPQGSA
-906 SRTQPATAIIGSG
+906 SR
-919 RTYKGFLIKSAAPA
+919 
-933 WAVSAQTTRRQYR
+933 AQVAMILMNYVEHVVNA
-946 S
+946 

>member
-152 AVPATRTHPED
+152 AVPATRTEPED
-163 FKRIYDFV
+163 FKQIYDFV

-454 GNYPAWVQSGIDQLK
+454 GNYPAWVQSGMDQLR

-489 SVLFTKFQGLFT
+489 SVLLTKFQGLFT

-607 CDAGAAALQVK
+607 REAGVATLQVK
-618 FRSGTVTLDARALA
+618 FKSGTVALNASALA
-632 ALDLHKDVAVSLASG
+632 ALDLHKDVVVSLANG

-661 AAAATL
+661 AATATL

-683 GSVRAAVAVNAAND
+683 GSVRAAVAVNAADD

-709 SAVGGVYDA
+709 SAVGGAYDA

-896 ILDPQGRRKK
+896 ILDPQGSA
-906 SRTQPATAIIGSG
+906 SR
-919 RTYKGFLIKSAAPA
+919 
-933 WAVSAQTTRRQYR
+933 AQVAMILMNYVEHVVNA
-946 S
+946 

>member
-75 SSSVLHEM
+75 SSSVLREM

-152 AVPATRTHPED
+152 AVPATRTEPED

-184 AGNEAGSLSYVARPV
+184 EGNKAGGLSYVARPV

-211 YSSDNTSNGDDE
+211 YSSDNTSIGDDE

-288 AGMSAVFTG
+288 AGMSVVFTG

-308 TKAGNTFYDIET
+308 TASGNTFYDIET
-320 GSALTYPCPIRF
+320 GSALTYPCPVRF

-354 HIGPINYTDPATGV
+354 HIGPIHYTDPATGV

-380 EFGFST
+380 EFGFTT

-413 KIIENIDKI
+413 KIVANIDQI
-422 IEDVASIP
+422 IDDVAAIP
-430 VAEGNNLLDFAN
+430 IAEGNNLLDFAN

-454 GNYPAWVQSGIDQLK
+454 GNYPAWVQSGVDQLK

-683 GSVRAAVAVNAAND
+683 GSVRAAVAVNAADD

-709 SAVGGVYDA
+709 SAVGGAYDA

-781 SVLWRLAGAPAP
+781 SVLWRLAGEPAP

-860 LTAFPDAASVSG
+860 LTAFPDAGSVSG

-896 ILDPQGRRKK
+896 ILDPQGSA
-906 SRTQPATAIIGSG
+906 SR
-919 RTYKGFLIKSAAPA
+919 
-933 WAVSAQTTRRQYR
+933 AQVAMILMNYVEHVVNA
-946 S
+946 

>member
-152 AVPATRTHPED
+152 AVPATRTEPED

-171 YSDPTVIATFTPA
+171 YSDPTVLATFTPA
-184 AGNEAGSLSYVARPV
+184 EGNKAGGLSYVARPV

-266 EPTILPMY
+266 QPTILPMY

-288 AGMSAVFTG
+288 AGMSVVFTG

-320 GSALTYPCPIRF
+320 GSALTYPCPVRF

-354 HIGPINYTDPATGV
+354 HIGPIHYTDPATGV

-380 EFGFST
+380 EFGFTT

-413 KIIENIDKI
+413 KIVANIDQI
-422 IEDVASIP
+422 IDDVAAVPI
-430 VAEGNNLLDFAN
+430 AEGNNLLDFAN

-549 SSAATT
+549 SNAATT

-683 GSVRAAVAVNAAND
+683 GSVRAAVAVNAADD

-709 SAVGGVYDA
+709 SAVGGAYDA

-845 NYAHSKGYDVSARAD
+845 NYAHNKGYDVSARAD

-896 ILDPQGRRKK
+896 ILDPQGSA
-906 SRTQPATAIIGSG
+906 SR
-919 RTYKGFLIKSAAPA
+919 
-933 WAVSAQTTRRQYR
+933 AQVAMILMNYVEHVVNA
-946 S
+946 

>member
-75 SSSVLHEM
+75 SSSVLREM

-152 AVPATRTHPED
+152 AVPATRTEPED
-163 FKRIYDFV
+163 FKQIYDFV

-184 AGNEAGSLSYVARPV
+184 EGNKAGGLSYVARPV

-266 EPTILPMY
+266 QPTILPMY

-288 AGMSAVFTG
+288 AGMSVVFTG

-320 GSALTYPCPIRF
+320 GSALTYPCPVRF

-354 HIGPINYTDPATGV
+354 HIGPIHYTDPATGV

-380 EFGFST
+380 EFGFTT

-413 KIIENIDKI
+413 KIVANIDQI
-422 IEDVASIP
+422 IDDVAAVPI
-430 VAEGNNLLDFAN
+430 AEGNNLLDFAN

-618 FRSGTVTLDARALA
+618 FRSSTVTLDARALA

-683 GSVRAAVAVNAAND
+683 GSVRAAVAVNAADD

-709 SAVGGVYDA
+709 SAVGGAYDA

-781 SVLWRLAGAPAP
+781 SVLWRLAGEPAP
-793 KAPNTFVDVPD
+793 KTPNTFVDVPD

-860 LTAFPDAASVSG
+860 LTAFPDAGSVSG

-896 ILDPQGRRKK
+896 ILDPQGSA
-906 SRTQPATAIIGSG
+906 SR
-919 RTYKGFLIKSAAPA
+919 
-933 WAVSAQTTRRQYR
+933 AQVAMILMNYVEHVVNA
-946 S
+946 

>member
-1 MKTKMHNGSRLLS
+1 MKTRMHNGSRLLS

-30 AAEKPQD
+30 AADKPQD

-56 ADTED
+56 ADTAD
-61 FEHAFNSDRKLLKE
+61 FEHALNSDRKLLKE
-75 SSSVLHEM
+75 SSAILYEKF
-83 LERVRADKPDI
+83 EQVRADKPDI

-119 LQQDVPG
+119 LQQDIPG

-141 NAKNFNTADGK
+141 NAKNFNTPDGK

-184 AGNEAGSLSYVARPV
+184 AGNEAGGLSYVARPV
-199 EGLTVIAMDTCR
+199 EGLTIIAMDTCR
-211 YSSDNTSNGDDE
+211 YSKENTSNGTDE

-288 AGMSAVFTG
+288 AGMSVVFTG

-340 GGETNTYMSVSTKT
+340 GGETSTYMSVSTKT
-354 HIGPINYTDPATGV
+354 HTGPIHYTDPATGT
-368 AYVIDDLTEYAR
+368 AHVIDDLTEYAR

-386 AMLKT
+386 DMLKT

-413 KIIENIDKI
+413 KIVANIDQI
-422 IEDVASIP
+422 IDDVAAVPI
-430 VAEGNNLLDFAN
+430 ADGKNLLDFAN
-442 WIYRCNLAGEDD
+442 WIYQCNLAGEDD
-454 GNYPAWVQSGIDQLK
+454 GNYPAWVQSGVDQLK

-475 QVLDIVA
+475 QVLNIVA
-482 KDAFGRG
+482 RDAFGRG

-501 KYLKSQL
+501 RYLKSQL

-586 VDATDPAVGTVVLA
+586 VDATDPAVGTVILA

-683 GSVRAAVAVNAAND
+683 GSVRAAVAVNAADD

-709 SAVGGVYDA
+709 SAVGGAYDA

-860 LTAFPDAASVSG
+860 LTAFPDAGSVSG

-896 ILDPQGRRKK
+896 ILDPQGSA
-906 SRTQPATAIIGSG
+906 SR
-919 RTYKGFLIKSAAPA
+919 
-933 WAVSAQTTRRQYR
+933 AQVAMILMNYVEHVVNA
-946 S
+946 

>member
-152 AVPATRTHPED
+152 AVPATRTEPED
-163 FKRIYDFV
+163 FKQIYDFV

-184 AGNEAGSLSYVARPV
+184 EGNKAGGLSYVARPV
-199 EGLTVIAMDTCR
+199 EGLTIIAMDTCR

-252 IGLEHHGLVPHFDV
+252 VGLEHHGLVPHFDV
-266 EPTILPMY
+266 QPTILPMY
-274 LVNGYERIAQEYAD
+274 LVNGFERIAQEYAD
-288 AGMSAVFTG
+288 AGMSVVFTG

-320 GSALTYPCPIRF
+320 GSALTYPCPVRF

-354 HIGPINYTDPATGV
+354 HIGPIHYTDPATGV

-380 EFGFST
+380 EFGFT
-386 AMLKT
+386 TDMLKT

-413 KIIENIDKI
+413 KIIANIDQI
-422 IEDVASIP
+422 IDDVAAVPI
-430 VAEGNNLLDFAN
+430 AEGNNLLDFAN

-683 GSVRAAVAVNAAND
+683 GSVRAAVAVNAADD

-709 SAVGGVYDA
+709 SAVGGAYDA

-860 LTAFPDAASVSG
+860 LTAFPDAGSVSG

-896 ILDPQGRRKK
+896 ILDPQGSA
-906 SRTQPATAIIGSG
+906 SR
-919 RTYKGFLIKSAAPA
+919 
-933 WAVSAQTTRRQYR
+933 AQVAMILMNYVEHVVNA
-946 S
+946 

>member
-152 AVPATRTHPED
+152 AVPATRTEPED

-171 YSDPTVIATFTPA
+171 YSDPTVLATFTPA
-184 AGNEAGSLSYVARPV
+184 EGNKAGGLSYVARPV

-211 YSSDNTSNGDDE
+211 YSADNTSNGDDE
-223 HETSGAISADLEK
+223 HETSGAISADLGK

-266 EPTILPMY
+266 QPTILPMY

-288 AGMSAVFTG
+288 AGMSVVFTG

-320 GSALTYPCPIRF
+320 GSALTYPCPVRF

-354 HIGPINYTDPATGV
+354 HIGPIHYTDPATGV

-380 EFGFST
+380 EFGFTT

-391 VAGDFVKSFF
+391 VAGDFIKSFF

-413 KIIENIDKI
+413 KIVANIDQI
-422 IEDVASIP
+422 IDDVAAIP
-430 VAEGNNLLDFAN
+430 IAEGNNLLDFAN

-683 GSVRAAVAVNAAND
+683 GSVRAAVAVNAADD

-860 LTAFPDAASVSG
+860 LTAFPDAGSVSG

-896 ILDPQGRRKK
+896 ILDPQGSA
-906 SRTQPATAIIGSG
+906 SR
-919 RTYKGFLIKSAAPA
+919 
-933 WAVSAQTTRRQYR
+933 AQVAMILMNYVEHVVNA
-946 S
+946 

>member
-152 AVPATRTHPED
+152 AVPATRTEPED
-163 FKRIYDFV
+163 FKQIYDFV

-184 AGNEAGSLSYVARPV
+184 EGNKAGGLSYVARPV

-266 EPTILPMY
+266 QPTILPMY

-288 AGMSAVFTG
+288 AGMSVVFTG

-320 GSALTYPCPIRF
+320 GSALTYPCPVRF

-354 HIGPINYTDPATGV
+354 HIGPIHYTDPATGV

-380 EFGFST
+380 EFGFT
-386 AMLKT
+386 TDMLKT
-391 VAGDFVKSFF
+391 VAGDFIKSFF

-413 KIIENIDKI
+413 KIIANIDQI
-422 IEDVASIP
+422 IDDVAAVPI
-430 VAEGNNLLDFAN
+430 AEGNNLLDFAN

-482 KDAFGRG
+482 RDAFGRG

-683 GSVRAAVAVNAAND
+683 GSVRAAVAVNAADD

-709 SAVGGVYDA
+709 SAVGGAYDA

-860 LTAFPDAASVSG
+860 LTAFPDAGSVSG
-872 WAEEALSWANAAGLI
+872 WAEEALAWANAAGLI
-887 NGTVRDGQT
+887 NGTVRDGRT
-896 ILDPQGRRKK
+896 ILDPQGSA
-906 SRTQPATAIIGSG
+906 SR
-919 RTYKGFLIKSAAPA
+919 
-933 WAVSAQTTRRQYR
+933 AQVAMILMNYVEHVVNA
-946 S
+946 